1 MPSTTELPGDG
12 QRPTAPR
19 RSPWWFVVLCLA
31 VAASCG
37 ALVAFLGSE
46 TALRLAIGQI
56 ERASGGR
63 LRVEEPTGSLLDTI
77 RAERIA
83 WSGPTGNA
91 TANDVALDWSPRALW
106 SRRVAIKGLG
116 IRRLDLE
123 IIPAEGATSPPASLA
138 LPIEVELDS
147 AAVGRLDWR
156 LGERR
161 GTITGLAFGYSGGA
175 REHQLRDLKLV
186 FERGALAGT
195 AILGAS
201 TPFPLAG
208 TLTLTGDASL
218 WNAQAE
224 AKIGGTLADLRTTA
238 SGRLGEASFTAD
250 AQLSPLAD
258 PLLRSLD
265 GEVHDLDLAAFDATL
280 PATRIDAS
288 IHTKPTADGL
298 AGSFRAR
305 NASPGAWDQDRVP
318 LATLDADFT
327 LSRLALALTAI
338 DASLASNARASGQI
352 TLFLAKEFAAQVALD
367 VANLDLAQLHT
378 QLVTTRLRGR
388 LTADLAEGRQDVV
401 ADLAQHNLAFAL
413 AASVKGTRIDVTR
426 LRARA
431 NGGEFSGRGNIDLER
446 ERPFAAHGTF
456 VRFDPSRFGRFPA
469 GSINGSLA
477 LTGSLAPSWRASGQV
492 ALAVG
497 SKLANVAIAGTA
509 KGIVAPGLLRDASI
523 DLSIGSGRVTATGN
537 VGAVGDR
544 LAFKLDA
551 PKLADYVAIAPDRLP
566 ASLSGAIRASGT
578 LLLEPGG
585 PGLAV
590 DMTAERARYDA
601 SLSTEAI
608 NAHVELAP
616 GGSRAAPVDLAHRNL
631 AFDIDARGVKAAGR
645 EVTTLHAAGQGTLA
659 DHQLS
664 ARLTAGGI
672 SLNGKVHG
680 SARRAFAADRLAL
693 AWSGSIDEL
702 ESKGR
707 WPFRL
712 EAPAPIAYGA
722 GKLEIGATSIAL
734 ADGEIRLESMTLD
747 QGRLATRG
755 SFTGVALATAA
766 HLAAVKLP
774 LGSDLKLGGEWS
786 IAATPRWNGTI
797 AIRRERG
804 DLYASDVETI
814 DNSDVPFGIT
824 QLEVD
829 LHAVEDAIDA
839 RATLRSTLAGNADG
853 TLLLNPA
860 PGAAPRDHTGDTSL
874 KATLVANLATLAP
887 LQPWLGTTA
896 VIDGRARLEASA
908 QGRLAD
914 PALRFQLAVDSMR
927 IDAPQ
932 YGISLSNGRLRAHDQ
947 GSDIVL
953 SEFSIDG
960 GGGRFTASGV
970 LASLGRAGKPI
981 PASGRVTWK
990 AEHFRVLNRPDL
1002 RLVVDGNGTLA
1013 IEEQKLVLRGSLKAD
1028 EGRIEYTRTA
1038 GDELSSDVVI
1048 VGRDFR
1054 RPQENNTA
1062 AMPLILD
1069 LELDLGKALTFSGE
1083 GLQTDLRGRVR
1094 VTTAPDGRL
1103 LGRGQIFAVNG
1114 TYFAFGQRLAI
1125 QRGRLIF
1132 DGPLDNPALDIVALR
1147 RNQAVEAGVAVTG
1160 TVKVPVI
1167 TLTSNPSVPDSE
1179 KLAWLILGRNADS
1192 GSGADAA
1199 ALQVASAALLAGRD
1213 GKPLTTRIAQ
1223 SLGLDD
1229 ITFGSS
1235 AAGQAASRANAGAN
1249 AAAFDNQVIMFGKRL
1264 SDRLSIVYQQGL
1276 TVANNALR
1284 LEYSLTRTL
1293 TLRAEAGVVSSIGIA
1308 YRRTYD

>member
-1 MPSTTELPGDG
+1 M
-12 QRPTAPR
+12 
-19 RSPWWFVVLCLA
+19 
-31 VAASCG
+31 
-37 ALVAFLGSE
+37 
-46 TALRLAIGQI
+46 
-56 ERASGGR
+56 
-63 LRVEEPTGSLLDTI
+63 RVENPTGSLLGTI
-77 RAERIA
+77 RVQRLA
-83 WSGPTGNA
+83 WSGPAGNA
-91 TANDVALDWSPRALW
+91 TASDVALDWSPRALW
-106 SRRVAIKGLG
+106 SRRIAIKGLG

-123 IIPAEGATSPPASLA
+123 IVPAEGPTSPPESLA

-156 LGERR
+156 VGERR

-175 REHQLRDLKLV
+175 REHRLRDLKLV
-186 FERGALAGT
+186 FERGALAG
-195 AILGAS
+195 AASLGAS
-201 TPFPLAG
+201 APFRLAG
-208 TLTLTGDASL
+208 TLTLAGDASL

-224 AKIGGTLADLRTTA
+224 AKIGGTLADLSTTA

-250 AQLSPLAD
+250 ARLAPLAN

-265 GEVHDLDLAAFDATL
+265 GEVHNLNLAAFDATL

-288 IHTKPTADGL
+288 VSTKPKADGL
-298 AGSFRAR
+298 TGSFRAR

-318 LATLDADFT
+318 LAALNADFT
-327 LSRLALALTAI
+327 LSPSALALTAV
-338 DASLASNARASGQI
+338 DATLAGNASASGQV
-352 TLFLAKEFAAQVALD
+352 TLFFAAKGFAAQVALD
-367 VANLDLAQLHT
+367 VADLDLTQIHT
-378 QLVTTRLRGR
+378 QLVATRLRGR
-388 LTADLAEGRQDVV
+388 LTADLTEGRQDIV
-401 ADLAQHNLAFAL
+401 ADLAQQNLAFAL
-413 AASVKGTRIDVTR
+413 AATVTGTRVDVTR
-426 LRARA
+426 LSARA
-431 NGGEFSGRGNIDLER
+431 GGGEFSGRGNIDLER
-446 ERPFAAHGTF
+446 ERPFTANGTF
-456 VRFDPSRFGRFPA
+456 TRFDPSRFGRFPT

-477 LTGSLAPSWRASGQV
+477 LTGSLAPSWRVSGQV
-492 ALAVG
+492 ALATG
-497 SKLANVAIAGTA
+497 SKLANVPIAGTA
-509 KGIVAPGLLRDASI
+509 SGAVAPGLLRDASV
-523 DLSIGSGRVTATGN
+523 DLAIGSGRVTATGN
-537 VGAVGDR
+537 AGAVGDR
-544 LAFKLDA
+544 LAFNLDA

-566 ASLSGAIRASGT
+566 TSLSGAIRASGT

-585 PGLAV
+585 PGLAI
-590 DMTAERARYDA
+590 DMTGERVHYDA
-601 SLSTEAI
+601 SLFTDAI
-608 NAHVELAP
+608 KVHLELAS
-616 GGSRAAPVDLAHRNL
+616 GGSRAAPVDLARRSL
-631 AFDIDARGVKAAGR
+631 GFDVDARGVKAAGR
-645 EVTTLHAAGQGTLA
+645 EIATLHAAGQGTLA
-659 DHQLS
+659 DHYLS
-664 ARLTAGGI
+664 ARLTGEGMA
-672 SLNGKVHG
+672 LNGKAHG
-680 SARRAFAADRLAL
+680 SVGRASASDRLAL

-702 ESKGR
+702 DNKGR

-712 EAPAPIAYGA
+712 DSPARITYAA
-722 GKLEIGATSIAL
+722 GKLEIGTTSIAL
-734 ADGEIRLESMTLD
+734 ADGKIRLEAMTLD

-755 SFTGVALATAA
+755 SFNGVALATAA
-766 HLAAVKLP
+766 RLAAIKLP

-804 DLYASDVETI
+804 DLYASNAETI
-814 DNSDVPFGIT
+814 DNSDVPFGLT

-829 LHAVEDAIDA
+829 LRAVEDAIDA
-839 RATLRSTLAGNADG
+839 RATLRSTLAGDADG
-853 TLLLNPA
+853 TLLLAPA
-860 PGAAPRDHTGDTSL
+860 PGAAPRDYAGDTSL
-874 KATLVANLATLAP
+874 KATLVATLATLTP

-896 VIDGRARLEASA
+896 VIDGRARLEASV

-932 YGISLSNGRLRAHDQ
+932 YGVSLSNGRLRAHDQ
-947 GSDIVL
+947 GSNIVL

-970 LASLGRAGKPI
+970 LASLGHAGTPI
-981 PASGRVTWK
+981 PTSGRVTWK

-1013 IEEQKLVLRGSLKAD
+1013 IEEQKLVLRGTLKAD

-1054 RPQENNTA
+1054 RTPENNA
-1062 AMPLILD
+1062 AAVPLVLD
-1069 LELDLGKALTFSGE
+1069 LELDLGSALTFSGE
-1083 GLQTDLRGRVR
+1083 GLETDLRGRVR

-1114 TYFAFGQRLAI
+1114 TYFAFGQRLSI

-1192 GSGADAA
+1192 GSGTDAA
-1199 ALQVASAALLAGRD
+1199 ALQVASGALLSGRG

-1235 AAGQAASRANAGAN
+1235 AASPAGSRANAGTN
-1249 AAAFDNQVIMFGKRL
+1249 ATAFDNQVIMFGKRL
-1264 SDRLSIVYQQGL
+1264 SNRLSIVYQQGL